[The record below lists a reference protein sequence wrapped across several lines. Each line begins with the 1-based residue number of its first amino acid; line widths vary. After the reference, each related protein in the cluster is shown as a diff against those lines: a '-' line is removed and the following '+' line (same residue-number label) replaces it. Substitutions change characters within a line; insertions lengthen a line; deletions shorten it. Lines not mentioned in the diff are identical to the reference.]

1 MKKNFLI
8 LFLFVVSINF
18 SQKKI
23 SKKFKTTA
31 SEIYIY
37 TTGLDDIVLENSNS
51 KFIEVFLYAENYDS
65 QLIKIEN
72 NNNEANIKFA
82 FEGAETREVIFRKY
96 ITKRLQRAN
105 AIVKIPKGKK
115 VFVFG
120 ENVDIESKNLK
131 SELAVYIE
139 NGIIKLNEM
148 QANTILK
155 LYSGNVYANLKNT
168 NIDITSNTGNIKVD
182 DNNYQKNYQISLDEN
197 LHKLKITSI
206 KANILLTT
214 E

>member
-120 ENVDIESKNLK
+120 ENVDIESKSVKND
-131 SELAVYIE
+131 LAIFID
-139 NGIIKLNEM
+139 NGIVKLNKIK
-148 QANTILK
+148 AKTTLK
-155 LYSGNVYANLKNT
+155 LYSGNVYAKVNKVNLEIKSNDGKIMVNDNYYQKIHSHKLLENKN
-168 NIDITSNTGNIKVD
+168 GLNIK
-182 DNNYQKNYQISLDEN
+182 
-197 LHKLKITSI
+197 TI
-206 KANILLTT
+206 KANIFLTSK
-214 E
+214 